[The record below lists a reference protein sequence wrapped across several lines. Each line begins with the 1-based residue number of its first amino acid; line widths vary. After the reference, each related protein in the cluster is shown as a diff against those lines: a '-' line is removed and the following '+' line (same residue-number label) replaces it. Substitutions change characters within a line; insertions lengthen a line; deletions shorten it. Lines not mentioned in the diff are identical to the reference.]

1 MASGSS
7 SDTPV
12 SGWTTCACRAD
23 SVSYEAGAQ
32 MHFVERL
39 DQLSLQSVEAVLSSL
54 RAHADGTARCIA
66 SSDEPRPAHVDIS
79 ESVGEGE
86 ACTPGTTS
94 LLHVRMCVLAFE
106 VLASLFLCYGDSV
119 VLQAVAEYS
128 ERQSQARNAAGI
140 AGANAGLLSLTSTN
154 CVPVAL
160 GIRAMLGQQ
169 MQPVA
174 SEHSPKRKPGQPAR
188 SDKGGNGD
196 VAGSTGEDDAGA
208 CARPLHERMPM
219 CSLSVLTDSPLQPAF
234 HFSRVT
240 GAAGRH
246 TAQASLVSGLNPF
259 SLSAPRPDRRADA
272 IRRRQK
278 AELKLRKRSRESRV
292 RSLISGRVVAGTAAG
307 ATQASRSP
315 RNRDH
320 GTRSVSPRPSSV
332 GLPRPRPTD
341 SCRRASRGAVATA
354 RSSATSG
361 NTLASV
367 SPQSAILGAGGHGH
381 HHIPKPERKTSPRSS
396 PRPSPPRPRVPE

>member
-7 SDTPV
+7 SDTP
-12 SGWTTCACRAD
+12 
-23 SVSYEAGAQ
+23 

-54 RAHADGTARCIA
+54 RAHADGTARCTA
-66 SSDEPRPAHVDIS
+66 SLDEPRLAHADIS

-174 SEHSPKRKPGQPAR
+174 CERSPKHEQGQPAT
-188 SDKGGNGD
+188 SDKRSIAD
-196 VAGSTGEDDAGA
+196 VVGSTGEDD
-208 CARPLHERMPM
+208 
-219 CSLSVLTDSPLQPAF
+219 TAF
-234 HFSRVT
+234 LCSRVT
-240 GAAGRH
+240 GAAGRP
-246 TAQASLVSGLNPF
+246 TAQVSLVSGLNPF

-320 GTRSVSPRPSSV
+320 GTSSVSPRPSSV